1 MNTMRESKAF
11 YKKLMMILLVGIMGI
26 GVAGCGN
33 SDTKEEAPKE
43 NKEEETVTQ
52 TDDTESLDYL
62 PSEVMSVEETQALT
76 AGTKIEAKDLTKMPD
91 ELTLENSELAIQ
103 YNYVTTKTYEDKTSE
118 TEEWGSGIPDKLL
131 NANGIYEDEYA
142 GTTYSTEF
150 VGIEIVP
157 IVEYEK
163 QEGVWQKIIEFK

>member
-1 MNTMRESKAF
+1 
-11 YKKLMMILLVGIMGI
+11 
-26 GVAGCGN
+26 
-33 SDTKEEAPKE
+33 
-43 NKEEETVTQ
+43 
-52 TDDTESLDYL
+52 
-62 PSEVMSVEETQALT
+62 
-76 AGTKIEAKDLTKMPD
+76 MPD

-150 VGIEIVP
+150 IGIEIVP

-163 QEGVWQKIIEFK
+163 QEGVWQKIIEFKGTDTAPAGYMSAGPVLSEEKIKELDAK